1 MTSRVEISKR
11 LVLINTASG
20 LLARVINVSVVLWLN
35 AYLLRRISPDEY
47 ILLPVLMS
55 IIVLL
60 PLFTSFLT
68 AGLGRFILA
77 AYAQRNDCGVTQIVS
92 TMFPLLSAAG
102 GILLAG
108 GLVFAWYIDKILP
121 IPSDLLWDARMMMV
135 LLILSV
141 AVKPPCAVFNVGFY
155 VQQRY
160 VALNVINVCG
170 ELLRVLLLFVLL
182 FAVSTRVLWVVVAN
196 VVSEVTLTVTMLV
209 WSMRMIPALRFRM
222 REIRWTR
229 ARELLS
235 FGGWS
240 FLGYLAF
247 KLRETSVL
255 LILQRLATPLDVV
268 VFNVGCQGRR
278 QVDAWTDVIAG
289 PLYPVV
295 TAMHAVG
302 AKERVQNI
310 YLRGGR
316 FALWFTLI
324 VGLPA
329 ALYAEPIVRL
339 YATATYLEAAV
350 VMIVT
355 LAGLPISGGAWM
367 IWQVSSATGRVRATT
382 IYVVATQAAVVA
394 LVCFAVRTLGWGA
407 VGVAWA
413 MLVATAI
420 PEVLVAWPLG
430 LKLAGATF
438 KAWVRETLIPGL
450 APGMVASVVWSGLG
464 LIVQPE
470 NWTALGLCTAA
481 GMLVYLIMLLAFCL
495 EPKDREDLAVV
506 LAKFTH
512 LTRRYFG
519 GPPQNPSP
527 AIACPE
533 PTPPQVP
540 TGSPHD

>member
-77 AYAQRNDCGVTQIVS
+77 AYAQGDDCGVTQIVS

-367 IWQVSSATGRVRATT
+367 IWQVASATGRVRATT

-413 MLVATAI
+413 MFVAATI
-420 PEVLVAWPLG
+420 PEVLVAWSLG

-495 EPKDREDLAVV
+495 EPKDREDLAKTI
-506 LAKFTH
+506 AKIKNVAP
-512 LTRRYFG
+512 RRFEAS
-519 GPPQNPSP
+519 GPAPLP
-527 AIACPE
+527 AIARPGPVSRE
-533 PTPPQVP
+533 APAERPRR
-540 TGSPHD
+540 

>member
-77 AYAQRNDCGVTQIVS
+77 AYAQGDDCGVTQIVS

-108 GLVFAWYIDKILP
+108 GLVFAWYIDKILL

-367 IWQVSSATGRVRATT
+367 IWQVASATGRVRATT
-382 IYVVATQAAVVA
+382 ICVVATQAAVVA
-394 LVCFAVRTLGWGA
+394 LVCFAVRTFGWGA

-413 MLVATAI
+413 MFVAATI

-519 GPPQNPSP
+519 GPRQNPSP